1 MPIYEYRC
9 TACDHRL
16 EKLQRMADDPLK
28 DCPECNKPALKKLVS
43 AAAFKL
49 KGAGWYETDFKGK
62 DKSSSEVDKSSDLSN
77 KGSSSDAPTANS
89 DNKTSKETTKKGSS
103 EQPKPSSTSTA
114 KSSKK

>member
-28 DCPECNKPALKKLVS
+28 DCPECNKPVLKKLVS
-43 AAAFKL
+43 AATFKL
-49 KGAGWYETDFKGK
+49 TGSGWYETDFKGK
-62 DKSSSEVDKSSDLSN
+62 DKPTSESSKTGDTSNKDASSDTPSA
-77 KGSSSDAPTANS
+77 KS
-89 DNKTSKETTKKGSS
+89 DNKTSKETVKKGKP
-103 EQPKPSSTSTA
+103 EQSKSSTSSST